1 MDDSKHVDEDC
12 VDDDRQQDGHVA
24 PNDDRHEPPSLVP
37 DGGWGW
43 VVVACSFFVSVI
55 VDGICNTF
63 GVIKGD
69 LDEHFEVS
77 SSTTAWAGSLLS
89 GVYMIA
95 GKLVLTLCHN
105 GRCPY
110 VYIWL

>member
-1 MDDSKHVDEDC
+1 MDDSKQVKSSD
-12 VDDDRQQDGHVA
+12 VDDREAVDHVA
-24 PNDDRHEPPSLVP
+24 QPTDDRPEPSPLLTAP

-43 VVVACSFFVSVI
+43 VVVVCSFFVSFI

-63 GVIKGD
+63 GIVKGD
-69 LDEHFEVS
+69 LDERFDVS

-95 GKLVLTLCHN
+95 GEP
-105 GRCPY
+105 RY
-110 VYIWL
+110 VIIVFTCV

>member
-1 MDDSKHVDEDC
+1 MGDSVGDREAVDHLAKPT
-12 VDDDRQQDGHVA
+12 DDRPESSSRPTA
-24 PNDDRHEPPSLVP
+24 P

-43 VVVACSFFVSVI
+43 VVVACSFFISVI

-63 GVIKGD
+63 GIVKRD
-69 LDEHFEVS
+69 LDERLDVS

-95 GKLVLTLCHN
+95 GELAS
-105 GRCPY
+105 
-110 VYIWL
+110 